1 MNDLLEEKQAV
12 ELGLETPLSAF
23 EQCILTV
30 FSLMLVTVQVHLHRG
45 QVFLHNC
52 VVFTF
57 YFTFL
62 ILAIVAM
69 FGMNIPERHSV

>member
-12 ELGLETPLSAF
+12 DLGLETPLSAF

-30 FSLMLVTVQVHLHRG
+30 FSLMLVTVQIHRG